1 MHLELDIGVFFSRKT
16 ASNKCDQ
23 RPDGRKAG
31 SALQLTG
38 TLEKIKAA
46 QSWMVQRVEAAQ
58 DLMIIPKNVVI
69 IEEISQKML
78 QEIDLL
84 EFIQTQKHLCTED
97 VAELNRH
104 LALAESLSL
113 ETGAGETL
121 VKQLRVR
128 VEKIT
133 TQLPLL
139 KALAGVNYEAESD
152 AEKLH
157 DIIQEVK
164 KSPRP
169 PANEQDKEQPKPLHE
184 SPAGWIRA
192 EGFENFE
199 KAERRLEE
207 LGGWPPKPKPPTPKK
222 EPDDPT
228 PRTAMANA
236 ARRRATVTGLDQR
249 AVDSLH
255 KQLADAKTT
264 YDSQELSELLREAT
278 QQGLKAEEVLP
289 YQQLYQK
296 LCTGQYVASLLQERS
311 QKLQSTEENLT
322 SIQNRLN
329 GLEGPSIEK
338 SEEKSYKQKY
348 DLLFGQKSILQQ
360 QLANLVRQGKALHLP
375 KLITQN
381 AQDILRDTII
391 SITAASQTGAAEQD
405 SARSRR
411 KSVFSG
417 NVDSAEAKMRVKLAM
432 STFGNLYNYG
442 KLRERKPV
450 VDP

>member
-1 MHLELDIGVFFSRKT
+1 
-16 ASNKCDQ
+16 
-23 RPDGRKAG
+23 
-31 SALQLTG
+31 
-38 TLEKIKAA
+38 
-46 QSWMVQRVEAAQ
+46 
-58 DLMIIPKNVVI
+58 MIIPKNVVI